1 MAHTQR
7 PRTTSSA
14 TAAAVVKA
22 ELAPP
27 LSGPEALPSERA
39 QARRLQE
46 ALVHAFGRSPAGTG
60 APAMPNLM
68 DEWSLISRCTAQLVK
83 LLATRCLEWGQVLE
97 LIRQRLEHLW
107 QHAGELLR
115 GSSHRAWNEAG
126 SATNSAMEA
135 MLQAQV
141 EQLRSRLEAAEERAD
156 AAEKNLDASEQ
167 RLNELVPL
175 PAQVAMQ
182 ASELRACRALID
194 ELSSRQSERAAG
206 ASRPAVP
213 VLVLLPDGADA
224 EIPERQAQQTCALH
238 GRPNTSDGATSD
250 RATSDR
256 ATGDRGFERTM
267 SENATPGMAAVPHPS
282 LPSGQRTL
290 SGASDTLTPAIVK
303 DTASATLALATAQA
317 AVEPSTALPPAGPS
331 TTMPTAVKPSLPRP
345 GVDLLADVSDDGR
358 ARLPTPS
365 KHLALVELEA
375 LGSEGVRVHCYP
387 VDVLAARSE
396 LFDQPVSNVTSVRVS
411 LTFTERPAGKTEVEA
426 DADELAAL
434 SSQLAGMLSQDVDT
448 RVGEPLAAL
457 RADGVTGLSEPPLT
471 QSRPA
476 GTQHHKGGTVTD
488 DTSTVVVRCAIDF

>member
-1 MAHTQR
+1 MAHMQR
-7 PRTTSSA
+7 PRTTSST
-14 TAAAVVKA
+14 TAADVVKA

-46 ALVHAFGRSPAGTG
+46 ALVLAFGRSPAGTG
-60 APAMPNLM
+60 PPTLPNLL

-115 GSSHRAWNEAG
+115 GSSHRAWDERSTDEAG

-156 AAEKNLDASEQ
+156 AAEKSLDASEQ
-167 RLNELVPL
+167 RLNELAPL

-194 ELSSRQSERAAG
+194 ELSSRQSERAAE

-224 EIPERQAQQTCALH
+224 GIPERQAQQICAPAH
-238 GRPNTSDGATSD
+238 GRRTPSD

-256 ATGDRGFERTM
+256 ASERTM
-267 SENATPGMAAVPHPS
+267 SENATPEMPVPHPS
-282 LPSGQRTL
+282 LTSGQRTL
-290 SGASDTLTPAIVK
+290 SGAFDTLKPAIVT

-317 AVEPSTALPPAGPS
+317 AVEPSTALAPAGPS
-331 TTMPTAVKPSLPRP
+331 TTLSTAVKPSLPRP
-345 GVDLLADVSDDGR
+345 GVDLLADVSDDGH
-358 ARLPTPS
+358 ARLPPPS
-365 KHLALVELEA
+365 EHLALVELEA

-387 VDVLAARSE
+387 VDALAARSK
-396 LFDQPVSNVTSVRVS
+396 LFDQPNSNVTSVRVS
-411 LTFTERPAGKTEVEA
+411 LTFTERPAGKTKVEA
-426 DADELAAL
+426 DAEELAAL
-434 SSQLAGMLSQDVDT
+434 SSQLAGMLSQDVDAS
-448 RVGEPLAAL
+448 VGEPLAAL
-457 RADGVTGLSEPPLT
+457 RAGGVKGLSEPPLT
-471 QSRPA
+471 QSRPT
-476 GTQHHKGGTVTD
+476 GTQHHKGGMVTD
-488 DTSTVVVRCAIDF
+488 ETSTVVVRCAIDF